1 MKTFNRVFVL
11 WCFMAVLIF
20 GGLITLGYIYKSKV
34 KSYEEYENRLEIAAK
49 EFIEINNIHLNDQK
63 KIKININKIIKSG
76 LIDDE
81 DIIKDCKGNIIVRNG
96 SVIKYKA
103 DIKCKNYHSKRI

>member
-34 KSYEEYENRLEIAAK
+34 KSYEKYETKLEIAAK
-49 EFIEINNIHLNDQK
+49 KYIELNNIHLNDK
-63 KIKININKIIKSG
+63 NELEININKIIKSK
-76 LIDDE
+76 LIDDD
-81 DIIKDCKGNIIVRNG
+81 DIIDGCKGKVVVKNG
-96 SVIKYKA
+96 
-103 DIKCKNYHSKRI
+103 